1 MIFIHFEKTHLTKA
15 LGAFCFIFTD
25 FYIISSLWMW
35 TFKALNL
42 THYKYWG
49 EEKKNI
55 SVLVPNIF
63 KQLDIKRHSAAG
75 CQKKYIRI
83 TPRIGLQGVDDE
95 EDLN

>member
-1 MIFIHFEKTHLTKA
+1 MLFVLYSLI
-15 LGAFCFIFTD
+15 
-25 FYIISSLWMW
+25 FYIISSLWLW

-49 EEKKNI
+49 EGKKKKKNI
-55 SVLVPNIF
+55 PSVLVPNIF
-63 KQLDIKRHSAAG
+63 KQLDIKRHSAAD